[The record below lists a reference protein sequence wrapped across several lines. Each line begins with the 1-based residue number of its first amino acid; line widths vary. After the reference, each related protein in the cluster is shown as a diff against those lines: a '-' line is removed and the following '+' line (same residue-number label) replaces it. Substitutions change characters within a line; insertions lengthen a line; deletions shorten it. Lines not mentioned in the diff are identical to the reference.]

1 MTTPLVLLGL
11 AILAGAVVWV
21 LSVRHNPQRGSSS
34 WERPTET
41 TSRAPAP
48 AMASTAAGMAP
59 QPVDL
64 VEEDDPG
71 DDPQDDQESDALSPA
86 ADSFAYVPLG
96 ISDGLNARTRLMGIA
111 GLIALIVLTGAAVA
125 LGMWLLGHALGGL
138 LSHFANG

>member
-34 WERPTET
+34 WERPTEAP
-41 TSRAPAP
+41 SRAPAP
-48 AMASTAAGMAP
+48 AMASTAAGMDP
-59 QPVDL
+59 EPVDL
-64 VEEDDPG
+64 VEEDDPE
-71 DDPQDDQESDALSPA
+71 DDQEPDGLLPA
-86 ADSFAYVPLG
+86 AGSFAYVPLG
-96 ISDGLNARTRLMGIA
+96 VSDGLNARTRLMGVA